1 MRQKRPA
8 LDIGARYH
16 SRVLIKGKGA
26 FMATIDQDRVGRVL
40 DALEAGHPG
49 AQLLVNDPWSI
60 YYLTGFYA
68 DMFERFSGV
77 LLARGQEPT
86 ILVNALH
93 QLPAYDN
100 ARVVYHTDTD
110 DVIAAIAEHIDPA
123 RPLGIDTVM
132 RSGFLMPLIER
143 KAASEFFLGSFAVT
157 AARTFKDAR
166 EQELMR
172 QSSAANDA
180 VMDAAAALIHEGVTE
195 REVAAQM
202 LDLYRAHGC
211 DAFSFPPIVSFG
223 ANAADPHHE
232 PDATVLQE
240 GDVVLFD
247 IGGRYDNYCSD
258 MTRTFFWGEPSEES
272 VRIHDIVRQANEA
285 AEALIRPG
293 VRFCDLDRA
302 ARKVIEDAGY
312 GPYFTHRLGHSIGL
326 QDHEPGDVS
335 AVNTDTVQPGM
346 TFSIEPGIY
355 LPGRTGVRIED
366 LVLVTEN
373 GAEILNSYPKE
384 ARRLDC

>member
-1 MRQKRPA
+1 MAHIDTERV
-8 LDIGARYH
+8 
-16 SRVLIKGKGA
+16 SRVLE
-26 FMATIDQDRVGRVL
+26 
-40 DALEAGHPG
+40 ALEAEHPG

-77 LLARGQEPT
+77 LLTNGSEPV

-93 QLPAYDN
+93 QLPDYDN
-100 ARVVYHTDTD
+100 ARVAYHTDTD
-110 DVIAAIAEHIDPA
+110 DVIAAIARELDSA
-123 RPLGIDTVM
+123 RALGVDASM
-132 RSGFLMPLIER
+132 RSAFLLPLIER
-143 KAASEFFLGSFAVT
+143 NAAAGFFLGSGAVA
-157 AARTFKDAR
+157 AARSHKDAR
-166 EQELMR
+166 EREFMR
-172 QSSAANDA
+172 RSSAANDA
-180 VMDAAAALIHEGVTE
+180 VMADAAAFVHEGATE
-195 REVAAQM
+195 REVADRM

-211 DAFSFPPIVSFG
+211 DAFSFSPIVSFG

-232 PDATVLQE
+232 PDGTALRR

-247 IGGRYDNYCSD
+247 IGGRFENYCSD
-258 MTRTFFWGEPSEES
+258 MTRTFFWGEPDEES
-272 VRIHDIVRQANEA
+272 VRIHDIVRRANEA
-285 AEALIRPG
+285 AEALVRPG

-302 ARKVIEDAGY
+302 AREVIDDAGY

-335 AVNTDTVQPGM
+335 SVNTDAVQPGM

-366 LVLVTEN
+366 LVLVTED
-373 GAEILNSYPKE
+373 GCEVLNAYPKE
-384 ARRLDC
+384 ARRLDL